1 MTDLKELS
9 PKTLFTGK
17 QFWFYPLLDST
28 SEQLRRLLQGENLPT
43 YSYYSNTVGST
54 LGKDLPEGSLVL
66 TDFQTRGHGQRGS
79 HWHSEPGQNLLFSLL
94 LRPRFLK
101 PDKQFYLNQAIA
113 LAIHDSISMLLPQ
126 GEVFIKW
133 PNDLI
138 VKGFKLA
145 GILIENSLSANEM
158 RSSIIGVGLN
168 VHQLS
173 FPKEL
178 VHVTSLEKEGVK
190 TKRRSLLK
198 NLLESIERRYLQ
210 LRQNRFDELR
220 KDYLSVLFRF
230 GEWAPYRLREGT
242 LIEGRFIDLLQSGQ
256 LLMEYRDGKQRV
268 FAFKEVEFVY

>member
-1 MTDLKELS
+1 M
-9 PKTLFTGK
+9 GK

-28 SEQLRRLLQGENLPT
+28 SEQLRRLLRGENSP
-43 YSYYSNTVGST
+43 SCSHYSNAAGST
-54 LGKDLPEGSLVL
+54 QGKDLPEGSLVL

-79 HWHSEPGQNLLFSLL
+79 HWHSEPGQNLLFSFL

-113 LAIHDSISMLLPQ
+113 LAIHDSISMLLTQ

-138 VKGFKLA
+138 VKGRKLA

-173 FPKEL
+173 FPQEL
-178 VHVTSLEKEGVK
+178 AHVTSLEKEGVK
-190 TKRRSLLK
+190 TKRRPLLE

-242 LIEGRFIDLLQSGQ
+242 LIEGRFIDVLQSGQ